1 MFKKSPF
8 FGELPARYKFFLNPY
23 SDARF
28 SRCPQCEGKT
38 SQKKAPLMIHVDP
51 QYPINL
57 NYTCRYCPKCDILIA
72 HQDEIEAHLHRLF
85 SARAPEI
92 IGNDYMVMG
101 TTERAYW
108 KVGLSEPHP
117 QFETLANLH
126 GFKEYL
132 HFERTGGWLPNETA
146 EEYPVPQTEPS
157 ENSDFVDNVDEALNL
172 VEKIKEHLPIIVRP
186 NSALVKSLRRQGIN
200 IDRYKPLE
208 IHSVLYM
215 GNEAGI
221 ACDITPKGR
230 ETTPVICSL
239 TQLEVMG
246 TDALA
251 EEMKAYQR
259 ERIRNLARYP
269 GNERPMS
276 FTITPR
282 KKN

>member
-1 MFKKSPF
+1 MSKKSRF

-23 SDARF
+23 SDMRF
-28 SRCPQCEGKT
+28 TRCPQCEGKT
-38 SQKKAPLMIHVDP
+38 SQKKVPLMIHVDP

-72 HQDEIEAHLHRLF
+72 HRDEIEGHLHRLF
-85 SARAPEI
+85 SERVPEV

-108 KVGLSEPHP
+108 KEGFTKPHLP
-117 QFETLANLH
+117 PETLANLH

-132 HFERTGGWLPNETA
+132 NFKRTGGWLPNEKEKEA
-146 EEYPVPQTEPS
+146 PVSQP
-157 ENSDFVDNVDEALNL
+157 ENSFFVDNVDEALKL
-172 VEKIKEHLPIIVRP
+172 IEKMKEHLPIIVRP
-186 NSALVKSLRRQGIN
+186 SSALVKMLRRQGID

-230 ETTPVICSL
+230 ENTPVICSL

-251 EEMKAYQR
+251 EEMKAYQQ
-259 ERIRNLARYP
+259 ERIKNLARYP
-269 GNERPMS
+269 GNERPIS
-276 FTITPR
+276 FTVTPR
-282 KKN
+282 KNG